1 MYISDMIQL
10 ISIITI
16 ILSLVL
22 GFYTIALLQIAR
34 NKNAALFLNSYFYYQ
49 ILTFLFGIYGILGNL
64 LIREILPKF
73 DVNFSGIEI
82 AAQLFPFIGLPFLI
96 AAWYMKLKMAA
107 ELCQKKTHPFIPFI
121 YFALTTLAF
130 LGYGLAIKK
139 IPELKLESHKDMQQY
154 IFLGFATIE
163 MIVEGYIVV
172 FLFVQSFGQQQLQ
185 KKLLLSR
192 IALIIIALTL
202 LKAASLYFSQIH
214 FAIGLY
220 FILLFFA
227 GNLPIVFLIRVYL
240 GKNESVDSVIINI
253 EESLFQKFKITPRE
267 KEIIIEICKGNTN
280 QQIADKMFITLQTV
294 KDHIHNIFQ
303 KTEVKNRVQLSQL
316 FASNTN

>member
-1 MYISDMIQL
+1 MIQL
-10 ISIITI
+10 IAIITI
-16 ILSLVL
+16 ILCLVL

-34 NKNAALFLNSYFYYQ
+34 NRYDAIYLNSFFYYQ
-49 ILTFLFGIYGILGNL
+49 VLTFLFGIYGILGNL

-73 DVNFSGIEI
+73 DVNFSGIET

-96 AAWYMKLKMAA
+96 AAWYMKLKMTA
-107 ELCQKKTHPFIPFI
+107 ELCKKKTHKYIPFI
-121 YFALTTLAF
+121 YFTLTTLVF
-130 LGYGLAIKK
+130 LAYGLAIKK
-139 IPELKLESHKDMQQY
+139 IPEINVESHKNLQQY

-163 MIVEGYIVV
+163 MIVEGYIVI
-172 FLFVQSFGQQQLQ
+172 FLFIHSFGQEQLQ

-220 FILLFFA
+220 FLLLFFA
-227 GNLPIVFLIRVYL
+227 GNLPIVFLIRVFL
-240 GKNESVDSVIINI
+240 GKNESVNTVIINI

-267 KEIIIEICKGNTN
+267 KEIIIEICRGNTN

-294 KDHIHNIFQ
+294 KDHTHNIFQ

-316 FASNTN
+316 FARNSTN